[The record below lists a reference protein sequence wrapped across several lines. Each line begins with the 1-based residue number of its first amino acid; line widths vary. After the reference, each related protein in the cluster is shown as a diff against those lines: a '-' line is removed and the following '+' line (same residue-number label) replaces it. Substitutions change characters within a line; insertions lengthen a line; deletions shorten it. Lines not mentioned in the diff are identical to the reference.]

1 MLKYKMELMKR
12 SWIYVLIGSI
22 IIPACGGGQG
32 ARNSPENNS
41 AMRQT
46 GNIEIRE
53 IKRDLQQLDSTLTIE
68 SAKVKNLVAAVTNI
82 NNRVEEFDLRLL
94 IIESVMISSNSSGHS
109 FAQKPLSAEVYKVEY
124 QNALQA
130 FNSSRYDVALAGFR
144 KLVNSNPNSELA
156 DNSQYW
162 IGESYYGLKDYERAL
177 LEFEIV
183 FTFPNNN
190 KMDDAQ
196 IKLGICY
203 LKLKNRVRAKEEFNR
218 LIQIFPESEYI
229 SLSNQLISKL

>member
-1 MLKYKMELMKR
+1 MLKYTIELMIR

-22 IIPACGGGQG
+22 IISACGGGQA

-41 AMRQT
+41 AMQQS

-53 IKRDLQQLDSTLTIE
+53 LKRDLQQLDSTLTVE
-68 SAKVKNLVAAVTNI
+68 SAKVNNLIAAVTNI
-82 NNRVEEFDLRLL
+82 NNQVEEFDLRLL
-94 IIESVMISSNSSGHS
+94 IIESAMITSNSSGYS
-109 FAQKPLSAEVYKVEY
+109 IPQIPLSPEVYKAEY

-130 FNSSRYDVALAGFR
+130 FDSSRYNDALAGFQ
-144 KLVNSNPNSELA
+144 KLINSNPNSELA

-177 LEFEIV
+177 LEFEKV

-203 LKLKNRVRAKEEFNR
+203 IKLKNLVKAKEEFNR

-229 SLSNQLISKL
+229 PLSNQLISKL

>member
-1 MLKYKMELMKR
+1 M
-12 SWIYVLIGSI
+12 
-22 IIPACGGGQG
+22 IPACGGGQA
-32 ARNSPENNS
+32 ARNSGSNNS
-41 AMRQT
+41 AAQQ
-46 GNIEIRE
+46 IDDADLRE
-53 IKRDLQQLDSTLTIE
+53 LKRDLRQLDSTLTAE
-68 SAKVKNLVAAVTNI
+68 SAKVKNLMAAVTNI

-94 IIESVMISSNSSGHS
+94 VIESSMIRSSSNGHLMP
-109 FAQKPLSAEVYKVEY
+109 QIPLSPDIYKIKY

-130 FNSSRYDVALAGFR
+130 FDSSRYNDALASFQ
-144 KLVNSNPNSELA
+144 KLINSNPNNDLA

-177 LEFEIV
+177 LEFEKV

-203 LKLKNRVRAKEEFNR
+203 LKLKNLVKAKEEFNR
-218 LIQIFPESEYI
+218 LIQIFPDSEYI
-229 SLSNQLISKL
+229 ALSNQLISKL

>member
-1 MLKYKMELMKR
+1 MLHYKMELMKR
-12 SWIYVLIGSI
+12 SWIYALIGFI
-22 IIPACGGGQG
+22 IIPACGGGQV
-32 ARNSPENNS
+32 ARISAESNSPMQQN
-41 AMRQT
+41 

-53 IKRDLQQLDSTLTIE
+53 LKRDLQQLDSTLTVE
-68 SAKVKNLVAAVTNI
+68 AAKVNNLVAAVTNI
-82 NNRVEEFDLRLL
+82 NNQVEEFDLRLL
-94 IIESVMISSNSSGHS
+94 IMESAMITSNSSGYSIH
-109 FAQKPLSAEVYKVEY
+109 QIPLSPEVYKAEY
-124 QNALQA
+124 NNALHA
-130 FNSSRYDVALAGFR
+130 FDSARYNDALAGFQ
-144 KLVNSNPNSELA
+144 KLIKSNPNNELA

-177 LEFEIV
+177 LEFEKV

-203 LKLKNRVRAKEEFNR
+203 LKLKNVVKAKEEFNR

-229 SLSNQLISKL
+229 SLSNKLISKL